1 MNMKM
6 LYYVVKSENVKYPVM
21 AETQA
26 VQKSCLLDEYGE
38 VE

>member
-6 LYYVVKSENVKYPVM
+6 LYYVVKLENVKYPVM

-26 VQKSCLLDEYGE
+26 VQKELF
-38 VE
+38 VR